1 MSLKENLSEE
11 QQLQQRIFTAIDNF
25 DSFIIQAGAGAG
37 KTYTL
42 IESIKYILHYKIDE
56 LDKHNQ
62 KIMCITYTNVAA
74 NEIRQRLGETQYVQ
88 VSTIHEMLWQQIKM
102 YRRSELTVLHL
113 KKLKQELE
121 NIESEIKTQT
131 DCVNLSTLKT
141 KENLELFST
150 FIEEKKEEFFTLDRN
165 KIKADKFRNQMMQSD
180 LVERIPEFKEKI
192 IKNVNTFKN
201 FFKLVSRQIS
211 FKKAIDKLE
220 SKNNDKKIQID
231 YDSLSNS
238 DRLPAMKFSHDTL
251 LEYSLALA
259 EKYKLFQKK
268 LIDQYPY
275 IFIDEYQDT
284 HESVIKL
291 MAGLQQ
297 YSKGQRWLVGYFG
310 DSQQNIYDSGI
321 GNQILNI
328 YQNIPDNGLGQVKL
342 QEIVKPFNRRSE
354 QQIIELVNKIRNDK
368 LHQKSLDP
376 DKTNGEVNFYYLDTE
391 GYSRD
396 TSTDNLIIKQFIE
409 KFAQCLGDNEKIDC
423 LLLLNRYVAS
433 MSGFEQIYSAIQ
445 KANFILW
452 DEINTKLFA
461 RELDKLHPA
470 VLRLYQLVTAYN
482 NCINPHKTL
491 YDLFG
496 DTQSE
501 VTFAVALKLA
511 QLFRCKHPNNLHE
524 FIQHIDNVLNDL
536 CVDQNNVVLSE
547 QEAVRFWLKKN
558 FGFNFQYLFN
568 RNKNKTQ
575 NIGFKDYM
583 YGLVYEEMYGKI
595 EKFNPDVELTDEQ
608 ADEEINKRHQDID
621 EILNIDL
628 NIWQQW
634 VAFINNEHNKE
645 QTVTYHTYHGTKGE
659 EYDNVAIIMEHNFGK
674 TNKNKFKNYFAS
686 LSLEPEQTYTEEETR
701 KLENSRN
708 LFYTACSRARK
719 KLWILYLDDIKDIED
734 NLKKLFTSIKPFKYQ
749 G

>member
-113 KKLKQELE
+113 KKLKQELKK
-121 NIESEIKTQT
+121 IESEIEDQT

-192 IKNVNTFKN
+192 IKSVDTFKK

-328 YQNIPDNGLGQVKL
+328 YQNISDNGLGQVKL

-354 QQIIELVNKIRNDK
+354 QQIIDLINKIRNDK

-391 GYSRD
+391 GYSGD
-396 TSTDNLIIKQFIE
+396 KSKDNLIIKQFIK
-409 KFAQCLGDNEKIDC
+409 KFAQSLGDNEKIDC

-452 DEINTKLFA
+452 DEINTKLLA

-511 QLFRCKHPNNLHE
+511 QLFRCKQPNNLHE

-558 FGFNFQYLFN
+558 FGFNFQNLFN

-575 NIGFKDYM
+575 NIGFKNYM
-583 YGLVYEEMYGKI
+583 YGLLYEEMYGKN
-595 EKFNPDVELTDEQ
+595 EKLNSDMELTDEQ
-608 ADEEINKRHQDID
+608 ADEETNKRHQAIE

-634 VAFINNEHNKE
+634 VAFINNEHNKQ

-674 TNKNKFKNYFAS
+674 NNKNKFKNYFAS
-686 LSLEPEQTYTEEETR
+686 LSLEPEQTYKEEETR

-719 KLWILYLDDIKDIED
+719 KLWILYLDDINDIED

>member
-1 MSLKENLSEE
+1 MNLKKNLSEE
-11 QQLQQRIFTAIDNF
+11 QQLQQRIFTAINNF

-192 IKNVNTFKN
+192 IKSVDTFKK

-275 IFIDEYQDT
+275 FFIDEYQDT

-328 YQNIPDNGLGQVKL
+328 SQNISDNGLGEVKL

-354 QQIIELVNKIRNDK
+354 QQIIDLINKIRNDK
-368 LHQKSLDP
+368 LHQKSLEP

-391 GYSRD
+391 GYSGD
-396 TSTDNLIIKQFIE
+396 KSKDNLIIKQFIE

-433 MSGFEQIYSAIQ
+433 MSGFEQIYSAI
-445 KANFILW
+445 
-452 DEINTKLFA
+452 
-461 RELDKLHPA
+461 
-470 VLRLYQLVTAYN
+470 
-482 NCINPHKTL
+482 
-491 YDLFG
+491 
-496 DTQSE
+496 
-501 VTFAVALKLA
+501 
-511 QLFRCKHPNNLHE
+511 
-524 FIQHIDNVLNDL
+524 
-536 CVDQNNVVLSE
+536 
-547 QEAVRFWLKKN
+547 
-558 FGFNFQYLFN
+558 
-568 RNKNKTQ
+568 
-575 NIGFKDYM
+575 
-583 YGLVYEEMYGKI
+583 
-595 EKFNPDVELTDEQ
+595 
-608 ADEEINKRHQDID
+608 
-621 EILNIDL
+621 
-628 NIWQQW
+628 
-634 VAFINNEHNKE
+634 
-645 QTVTYHTYHGTKGE
+645 
-659 EYDNVAIIMEHNFGK
+659 
-674 TNKNKFKNYFAS
+674 
-686 LSLEPEQTYTEEETR
+686 
-701 KLENSRN
+701 
-708 LFYTACSRARK
+708 
-719 KLWILYLDDIKDIED
+719 
-734 NLKKLFTSIKPFKYQ
+734 
-749 G
+749 

>member
-192 IKNVNTFKN
+192 IKSVDTFKK

-328 YQNIPDNGLGQVKL
+328 YQNISDNGLGQVKL

-354 QQIIELVNKIRNDK
+354 QQIIDLINKIRNDK

-391 GYSRD
+391 GYSGD
-396 TSTDNLIIKQFIE
+396 KSKDNLIIKQFIK
-409 KFAQCLGDNEKIDC
+409 KFAQSLGDNEKIDC

-452 DEINTKLFA
+452 DEINTKLLA

-511 QLFRCKHPNNLHE
+511 QLFRCKQPNNLHE

-558 FGFNFQYLFN
+558 FGFNFQNLFN

-575 NIGFKDYM
+575 NIGFKNYM
-583 YGLVYEEMYGKI
+583 YGLLYEEMYGKN
-595 EKFNPDVELTDEQ
+595 EKLNSDMELTDEQ
-608 ADEEINKRHQDID
+608 ADEETNKRHQAIE

-634 VAFINNEHNKE
+634 VAFINNEHNKQ

-674 TNKNKFKNYFAS
+674 NNKNKFKNYFAS
-686 LSLEPEQTYTEEETR
+686 LSLEPEQT
-701 KLENSRN
+701 
-708 LFYTACSRARK
+708 
-719 KLWILYLDDIKDIED
+719 
-734 NLKKLFTSIKPFKYQ
+734 
-749 G
+749 